1 MIFDCKHTLYH
12 KLIFENSLNITKLG
26 KRVMTE
32 KHPFSNP
39 MVASA
44 YFKLMTNMLVL
55 ENSQQL
61 S

>member
-1 MIFDCKHTLYH
+1 MIIDCKHILYH
-12 KLIFENSLNITKLG
+12 KLIFENSLNITELG

-39 MVASA
+39 VIANT